1 MYRIGTWTAI
11 FLAKTPRPVWELPL
25 PGSPPV
31 FVDDSFSRTS
41 GRIDPRLRMRLR
53 PFFKEAR
60 RSPLDLRNL
69 AWAVWRTHG
78 TRALVRDTF
87 RFLGRTLR
95 ERMRP

>member
-1 MYRIGTWTAI
+1 
-11 FLAKTPRPVWELPL
+11 
-25 PGSPPV
+25 
-31 FVDDSFSRTS
+31 
-41 GRIDPRLRMRLR
+41 
-53 PFFKEAR
+53 
-60 RSPLDLRNL
+60 LRNL